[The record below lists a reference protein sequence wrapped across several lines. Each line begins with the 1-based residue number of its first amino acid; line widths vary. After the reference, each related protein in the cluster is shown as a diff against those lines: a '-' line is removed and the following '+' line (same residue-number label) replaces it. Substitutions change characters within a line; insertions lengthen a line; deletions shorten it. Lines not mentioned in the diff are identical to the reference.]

1 MTRSDSAADNTRFSE
16 VMLKHGKYNFNMKC
30 VAISG
35 FGNMSQ
41 GVALAGDGAEKI
53 TALEFLPSVIKLE
66 GGFPAFAEIYQLYP
80 GGTVE
85 IVYLKCAESDH
96 MIAQISKN
104 PAAYIVHALKDLIG
118 EESARK
124 MASAC
129 GLPEHISEI
138 DDCKWDNNTKTLTT
152 ASEEKQKKEL
162 DCFNSPFWNQAF
174 DIKEMLALEMKQKN
188 KINPETLFNLESTGT
203 IKSIHNRTK
212 KKSISF
218 EGEVNDDD
226 EGSAASSIESFE
238 QLDADNR
245 NTEATGNPPLKQSS
259 ACRISEG
266 EC

>member
-1 MTRSDSAADNTRFSE
+1 MA
-16 VMLKHGKYNFNMKC
+16 
-30 VAISG
+30 
-35 FGNMSQ
+35 GN
-41 GVALAGDGAEKI
+41 GAKKI

-85 IVYLKCAESDH
+85 IVYLKCVESNH

-138 DDCKWDNNTKTLTT
+138 DDCKWDNKTKTLTT

-174 DIKEMLALEMKQKN
+174 DIEEMLALEMKQKN

-203 IKSIHNRTK
+203 IKSINNRTK

-226 EGSAASSIESFE
+226 EGSDTKLYESNDGYS
-238 QLDADNR
+238 L
-245 NTEATGNPPLKQSS
+245 
-259 ACRISEG
+259 
-266 EC
+266 